1 MLAESNPSDEER
13 IVEMT
18 AKRISG
24 KN

>member
-1 MLAESNPSDEER
+1 MLAENNPSDEER

-18 AKRISG
+18 VRRISR

>member
-18 AKRISG
+18 VKRISR